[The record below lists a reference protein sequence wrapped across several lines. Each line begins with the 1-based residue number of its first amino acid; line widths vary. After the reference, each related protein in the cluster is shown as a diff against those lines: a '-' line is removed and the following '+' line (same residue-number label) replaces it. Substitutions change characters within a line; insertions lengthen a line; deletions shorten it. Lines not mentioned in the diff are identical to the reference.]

1 MKSNII
7 SYRHDIEAAWLV
19 KEAAEIITD
28 EPALPT
34 GKAGYRTR
42 RQIIEKVK
50 QDSVLIETASE
61 EGLDKDGGL
70 WHEFDVD
77 KSHLVKE
84 KHWWPQQ
91 KR

>member
-1 MKSNII
+1 MAGKGSGGNHN
-7 SYRHDIEAAWLV
+7 RR
-19 KEAAEIITD
+19 TC
-28 EPALPT
+28 PAT